1 MTAGLVQGCGGI
13 GIPVPPAEETAWR
26 RGQGAGVM
34 EAGGCSV
41 CGLLARAP
49 PWWTGEEE
57 GRPSKA
63 RPRWLAAAG
72 VADLPRR
79 PRTGF

>member
-41 CGLLARAP
+41 CGLLVLSTALHGCPRL
-49 PWWTGEEE
+49 
-57 GRPSKA
+57 PS
-63 RPRWLAAAG
+63 PQG
-72 VADLPRR
+72 N
-79 PRTGF
+79 